1 MSTLDKEKLADLGRM
16 LFEVIQ
22 EVGKQAGG
30 DASQMPSPQTIPQPP
45 PVVTGSAETLGTDG
59 ISPAD
64 AYLMKM
70 ERRARRQGRE
80 TSPPDV
86 MDVSQ
91 DPSFFPS
98 GIGGIPPAEPLL
110 QAPQPTT
117 FVPPPAEPLPQAP
130 QPATFVPPPASPLV
144 VHTPQSPVVPP
155 EPPQITAAPFELPK
169 PPELPVDP
177 LGNKGP
183 IDDQKRDTFAD
194 YGDERK
200 AADLMTQAT
209 ERTRIFMRNM
219 SDALQK
225 FADTLCDFNSRL
237 CSIERQ
243 LETMEE
249 TGA

>member
-1 MSTLDKEKLADLGRM
+1 M
-16 LFEVIQ
+16 
-22 EVGKQAGG
+22 
-30 DASQMPSPQTIPQPP
+30 
-45 PVVTGSAETLGTDG
+45 
-59 ISPAD
+59 
-64 AYLMKM
+64 
-70 ERRARRQGRE
+70 
-80 TSPPDV
+80 
-86 MDVSQ
+86 
-91 DPSFFPS
+91 
-98 GIGGIPPAEPLL
+98 
-110 QAPQPTT
+110 
-117 FVPPPAEPLPQAP
+117 
-130 QPATFVPPPASPLV
+130 
-144 VHTPQSPVVPP
+144 HTPQSPVVPP